1 MRIRLMGRLI
11 ESAAVITTLVVVVG
25 AGRKF

>member
-1 MRIRLMGRLI
+1 MHQRIMGRLI
-11 ESAAVITTLVVVVG
+11 QSAAALTTLVVVVG